1 MNKTTCKEFY
11 AVLLCVHKANKS
23 QTLTKVN
30 KMKLELTKRMSDK
43 GWTLSA
49 NTLEFVNQE
58 CVWSTINTY
67 NYFGNDLF
75 ILYSD
80 CNEARK
86 MRVNLIDTDINRV
99 VDVAEKL
106 PSCGLLMLELEDKQ
120 AEEGW
125 QQDGRG
131 ISVINK
137 QGVKC
142 LIQKSAPSSSSDD
155 KPVYI
160 LVARG
165 KDDDNRILYDV
176 ASSLQE
182 ATNNAWAIL

>member
-1 MNKTTCKEFY
+1 M
-11 AVLLCVHKANKS
+11 
-23 QTLTKVN
+23 
-30 KMKLELTKRMSDK
+30 
-43 GWTLSA
+43 
-49 NTLEFVNQE
+49 
-58 CVWSTINTY
+58 
-67 NYFGNDLF
+67 
-75 ILYSD
+75 
-80 CNEARK
+80 
-86 MRVNLIDTDINRV
+86 
-99 VDVAEKL
+99 
-106 PSCGLLMLELEDKQ
+106 EDKQ